1 MHWRNVLTIVL
12 AIVLAA
18 TVGYSLYLRL
28 GPYNRLSRENQRLMA
43 ELETRQ
49 ASKSEAEGQV
59 SQLRKTLEGQ
69 RREIEE
75 ATNELAKRDNLI
87 KDLMTRKEVLRVILS
102 RVQGQKETLEMEAT
116 QLRRDL
122 AKSESHLRE
131 LSQEMEKLKGESQ
144 GEIQGLK
151 DQLSQRGGQIQGFQ
165 DQADQLRGE
174 MAILQG
180 ERKALSDQIS
190 VLEDAL
196 EQSRDRIQT
205 LSQALAQKEERLKQ
219 AGQNYQALVSQLKEQ
234 IQQKEVQIST
244 LEEKLSIHFL
254 DRILFEPGNA
264 NITPHGRKILRKV
277 AEGLKKL
284 PDTEIRVEGH
294 TDNQPLS
301 EAARAVYVDN
311 LDLSVERAAA
321 VARTLRAMGVG
332 PRNISVS
339 GYSMYRPVSGNDTP
353 EGRQL
358 NRRVEIVLVPLR

>member
-1 MHWRNVLTIVL
+1 MHGRNVLTIVL
-12 AIVLAA
+12 AIVLAT

-28 GPYNRLSRENQRLMA
+28 GPYNRLSRENQRLTA
-43 ELETRQ
+43 ELEARQ
-49 ASKSEAEGQV
+49 ASKSEAEEQV

-69 RREIEE
+69 RREIDE
-75 ATNELAKRDNLI
+75 AKNELAKRDNLI
-87 KDLMTRKEVLRVILS
+87 KDLMTRKEVLRAMIS
-102 RVQGQKETLEMEAT
+102 RVQGQKETLEIEAT

-131 LSQEMEKLKGESQ
+131 LSQEMEKMKGESQ
-144 GEIQGLK
+144 KEIQGLK
-151 DQLSQRGGQIQGFQ
+151 DQLSQWGSQIQGFQ
-165 DQADQLRGE
+165 DQADLLRRE
-174 MAILQG
+174 MTTLQG

-196 EQSRDRIQT
+196 EQSRHRIQT
-205 LSQALAQKEERLKQ
+205 LTQALAQREERLKH

-234 IQQKEVQIST
+234 IQQKEVQISS

-264 NITPHGRKILRKV
+264 TITPHGRQILRKV
-277 AEGLKKL
+277 AEGLKGL

-294 TDNQPLS
+294 TDDQSLS

-311 LDLSVERAAA
+311 LGLSMDRAAA
-321 VARTLRAMGVG
+321 VARTLRAMGVD
-332 PRNISVS
+332 PRHISVS

-358 NRRVEIVLVPLR
+358 NRRVEIVLVPVH